1 MPRIERQD
9 EYSERI
15 DDTDAGGDSSWQAAP
30 VTGVCIW
37 TAGAHTVSRVAGKDV
52 KPSIH
57 VEQNPVEMPA
67 TRAKSAGTTVLDRP
81 KRGASRGKL

>member
-15 DDTDAGGDSSWQAAP
+15 DDADVGDDSSWQAAP
-30 VTGVCIW
+30 VTGVYIW
-37 TAGAHTVSRVAGKDV
+37 TAGAHAISRVAGEGV

-57 VEQNPVEMPA
+57 VEQNPV
-67 TRAKSAGTTVLDRP
+67 
-81 KRGASRGKL
+81 

>member
-15 DDTDAGGDSSWQAAP
+15 DDADVGDDSSWQAAP
-30 VTGVCIW
+30 VTGVYIW
-37 TAGAHTVSRVAGKDV
+37 TAGAHAISRVAGEGV

-67 TRAKSAGTTVLDRP
+67 TRAKSAGPTVLDRP

>member
-15 DDTDAGGDSSWQAAP
+15 DDTDVGGDSSWQAAP
-30 VTGVCIW
+30 VTTVCIW
-37 TAGAHTVSRVAGKDV
+37 TAGAHAVSRVVGKDV

-67 TRAKSAGTTVLDRP
+67 TRAPELRYWAGPSVVRHW
-81 KRGASRGKL
+81 GKL